1 MCECV
6 REREKKRERE
16 VDGSGGFV
24 VFHCLS
30 VLIETLVILL
40 G

>member
-1 MCECV
+1 M
-6 REREKKRERE
+6 RERERERE

-30 VLIETLVILL
+30 ALVETLVTVQ
-40 G
+40 